1 MRKQYTI
8 QHSENDMVQKEL
20 ELLEDDAAVYK
31 LIGPVLVR
39 QDLVEARANVAKRIE
54 YITAE
59 QLTSPPSLPL
69 CWYRKRL
76 DATLKQLEERQD
88 TKRDEVL
95 RVQGRLQQMQGPQPM
110 QA

>member
-1 MRKQYTI
+1 
-8 QHSENDMVQKEL
+8 MVQKEL

-59 QLTSPPSLPL
+59 Q
-69 CWYRKRL
+69 KRL
-76 DATLKQLEERQD
+76 DATLKQLEGRQD

-95 RVQGRLQQMQGPQPM
+95 KVQGRLQQMQGPQPM

>member
-8 QHSENDMVQKEL
+8 QHGENDMVQKEL

-59 QLTSPPSLPL
+59 Q
-69 CWYRKRL
+69 KRL

-88 TKRDEVL
+88 TKRDEVGAESPGTATADARAAADASL
-95 RVQGRLQQMQGPQPM
+95 TSLSWT
-110 QA
+110 